1 MPNIFI
7 MRGVSIGLGP
17 GARLEFDENGDSRA
31 NFQWQFQYELSPP
44 WLKIA
49 LAHARDAQKW
59 KERRVA
65 AWQGTD
71 DNLKAST
78 LEGEC
83 ATSMQAITAAG
94 IAVDALYASVQPMII
109 LPPTLVETWRRKR
122 TPRQAQVS
130 EVIRRAFSLGN
141 ASGDI
146 VKQNV
151 SQIFAL
157 RDLAVHPSA
166 RMRPA
171 VLHPELNIGLE
182 WRFETFR
189 AHNACLTV
197 SATGNLFWQLVH
209 RTRPKNK
216 KVQNYAENMRL
227 LLAEVFPGGDPQ
239 VTSSLPSHE
248 L

>member
-7 MRGVSIGLGP
+7 MRGVSIGFGP
-17 GARLEFDENGDSRA
+17 GARLEFDEHGGIKAD
-31 NFQWQFQYELSPP
+31 FQWHFQYEVSPP

-49 LAHARDAQKW
+49 LGHAKEAQQW
-59 KERRVA
+59 KERRVV

-83 ATSMQAITAAG
+83 ASSMQAITAAA

-109 LPPTLVETWRRKR
+109 LPPTLVDTWRKKR

-141 ASGDI
+141 ASGGM

-166 RMRPA
+166 HMKPA

-182 WRFETFR
+182 WRFEAFR
-189 AHNACLTV
+189 AHNACLLV
-197 SATGNLFWQLVH
+197 SAAGNLFWQLMH

-216 KVQNYAENMRL
+216 KVQNYAENMKVF
-227 LLAEVFPGGDPQ
+227 LAEIYPSGEPTI
-239 VTSSLPSHE
+239 TSSLPQ
-248 L
+248 

>member
-7 MRGVSIGLGP
+7 MRGVSIGFGS
-17 GARLEFDENGDSRA
+17 GARLEFDEQGAIKA
-31 NFQWQFQYELSPP
+31 NFQWHFQYEVAPP
-44 WLKIA
+44 WLRIA
-49 LAHARDAQKW
+49 LGHAKEAQEW

-83 ATSMQAITAAG
+83 ASSMQAITAAA
-94 IAVDALYASVQPMII
+94 IAVDALYASVQPLII
-109 LPPTLVETWRRKR
+109 LPPMLVDTWRKKR

-130 EVIRRAFSLGN
+130 EVIRRAFSLGSAN
-141 ASGDI
+141 GAI

-166 RMRPA
+166 HMKPA

-182 WRFETFR
+182 WRFEAFR
-189 AHNACLTV
+189 AHNACLLVLT
-197 SATGNLFWQLVH
+197 AGNLFWQLVH

-216 KVQNYAENMRL
+216 KVQNYAENMKVF
-227 LLAEVFPGGDPQ
+227 LAEIFPEGEP
-239 VTSSLPSHE
+239 TITNSMRR
-248 L
+248 

>member
-7 MRGVSIGLGP
+7 MRGVSIGFGP
-17 GARLEFDENGDSRA
+17 GSRLEFDEGGGIRA
-31 NFQWQFQYELSPP
+31 DFQWHFQYEVSPS

-49 LAHARDAQKW
+49 LAHAKGAQQW

-65 AWQGTD
+65 AWLGTD

-83 ATSMQAITAAG
+83 ASSMQAITAAA

-141 ASGDI
+141 ASGSM

-157 RDLAVHPSA
+157 RDLAVHPCA
-166 RMRPA
+166 HMKPA
-171 VLHPELNIGLE
+171 VLHPELHVGLE
-182 WRFETFR
+182 WRFEAFR
-189 AHNACLTV
+189 SHNACLLV
-197 SATGNLFWQLVH
+197 SAAGNLFWQLVH
-209 RTRPKNK
+209 QTRPKNK
-216 KVQNYAENMRL
+216 KVQDYADNMKV
-227 LLAEVFPGGDPQ
+227 LLAEIFPGGEPQ
-239 VTSSLPSHE
+239 ITSSLPQ
-248 L
+248 